1 MYLCLTR
8 LNSHQFASFI
18 KQGLNVVSQEV
29 IDIELESSA
38 ADGRQLVEASMRSV
52 PVVLVD
58 PRGEVVESVGGVLVE
73 PSVGPFSDS
82 GLDKSFRLTVGA
94 GSVDASADMFDGEV
108 SASLSKERGIETG
121 SVVGHDPSNM
131 DTEPSEISHGLV
143 KEGGRRGSFFIRKH
157 GGVGDAGVVI
167 HGDVKKLPTR
177 APGLI
182 AWIAGN
188 AVAWLNDASQ
198 LLNVDMQQ
206 IAGRAMFIADDGY
219 LRLQHLDLVQLQPG
233 QYATH

>member
-1 MYLCLTR
+1 
-8 LNSHQFASFI
+8 
-18 KQGLNVVSQEV
+18 
-29 IDIELESSA
+29 
-38 ADGRQLVEASMRSV
+38 MRSV

-82 GLDKSFRLTVGA
+82 GLDKSFRLTIGA
-94 GSVDASADMFDGEV
+94 GSVDASADVFDGEV

-131 DTEPSEISHGLV
+131 DTEPGEISHGLA

-167 HGDVKKLPTR
+167 HGDGGKQLVVAHIAYDSKAVLDCLLQWRPVPYYSQHDEM
-177 APGLI
+177 APLSI
-182 AWIAGN
+182 FT
-188 AVAWLNDASQ
+188 DPHS
-198 LLNVDMQQ
+198 
-206 IAGRAMFIADDGY
+206 RY
-219 LRLQHLDLVQLQPG
+219 
-233 QYATH
+233 